1 MKTIKE
7 HIIMKYLKH
16 LFLLALL
23 VSIGVACDDNPDEF
37 PVNTDEL
44 LDSDNTGA
52 FARVVDSEGSVWDL
66 FAIQNGEEQQFTV
79 TLEVDDAEN
88 GGQLESIEF
97 TVGFADNEGQVI
109 GDLAQGEVF
118 RSFEASE
125 FEVNSESGLPRI
137 TTTFTSSELISQLGI
152 DSDDL
157 GINAAFA
164 LRWTLNTTTGKSFNS
179 ENSGLNITG
188 GAFFSS
194 PFAQNITLSLEIP
207 EDLFVGDY
215 QFTQDA
221 QATAGVIGGFGD
233 GWLFGADATGIVTL
247 ELDPDNPLNGRT
259 FTTEEEGYLDG
270 FFGPRPG
277 TIDPITFAFT
287 IDPLT
292 TANITTMTNNPEV
305 SVTFSGTPILL
316 GAPDDASL
324 QGTWDS
330 SDDGT
335 FTLTIVDDVNAA
347 SGSSNPISFTFV
359 KQ

>member
-37 PVNTDEL
+37 PVDTDEL

-52 FARVVDSEGSVWDL
+52 FARVVETEGSVWDL

-88 GGQLESIEF
+88 GGQLESMEF
-97 TVGFADNEGQVI
+97 TVGFADNEGQNI

-152 DSDDL
+152 DPDDL

-179 ENSGLNITG
+179 ENTGLNITG

-207 EDLFVGDY
+207 DNLFVGDY
-215 QFTQDA
+215 AYTQDNQGTGA
-221 QATAGVIGGFGD
+221 VIGGFGD
-233 GWLFGADATGIVTL
+233 GWLFGDDGVGVVTL
-247 ELDPDNPLNGRT
+247 SIDPDNPLNGRT
-259 FTTEEEGYLDG
+259 FTPDGGYLDAIG
-270 FFGPRPG
+270 FD
-277 TIDPITFAFT
+277 TPITPPRFAFT
-287 IDPLT
+287 IDPISSS
-292 TANITTMTNNPEV
+292 NITTLTNTLGTGV
-305 SVTFSGTPILL
+305 QCSSGISI
-316 GAPDDASL
+316 GAPEDTSL
-324 QGTWDS
+324 QGTWS
-330 SDDGT
+330 ASDDT
-335 FTLTIVDDVNAA
+335 QFTLTLVDDITNDCGG
-347 SGSSNPISFTFV
+347 GSEALNFTFV